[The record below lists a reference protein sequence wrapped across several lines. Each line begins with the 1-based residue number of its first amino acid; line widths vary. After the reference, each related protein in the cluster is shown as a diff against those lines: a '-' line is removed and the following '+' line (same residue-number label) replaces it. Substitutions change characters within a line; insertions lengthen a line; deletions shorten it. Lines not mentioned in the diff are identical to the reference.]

1 MNFLTL
7 KIYAAAIAVVV
18 AALGGWAYTKHL
30 QIERLKDKVIEM
42 SNLKDAAVNQRNEA
56 AAQRDKVIEINKL
69 SARTIE
75 LMLQEKEDIE
85 RSLLLLED
93 DKKKNQQTISSLSAK
108 IKNQSNNPAN
118 KVELSPVLK
127 MTVDEIQK
135 QRLVR
140 SGAVPAAAASAPS
153 GGKK

>member
-7 KIYAAAIAVVV
+7 KIYAIIAAIVLS
-18 AALGGWAYTKHL
+18 ALGGWAYSKHL
-30 QIERLKDKVIEM
+30 QIEKLKDQVVEEK
-42 SNLKDAAVNQRNEA
+42 NLKDAAINQRNEA
-56 AAQRDKVIEINKL
+56 AGQRDKVIELNKL
-69 SARTIE
+69 SERTIA

-85 RSLLLLED
+85 RALSLLED

-108 IKNQSNNPAN
+108 IRNQSNNPAN

-135 QRLVR
+135 QRLIR
-140 SGAVPAAAASAPS
+140 SGVMPAASAPA